1 MRSFAEPAFC
11 RAGWPRKRN
20 EVVFVPL
27 VTKSVCL
34 RHSVHTIQFHVS
46 ARGRKSFSGIV
57 VCCDSPV
64 VASGYP
70 VSARQQKSRQTH
82 ANPYHS
88 HCRPFRA
95 AAIPF
100 SVHDTGIPDPRCLR
114 YQRTSHACPPIIRS
128 QCLETKYPTPDA
140 QTHSVLHRTRAGL
153 RSSIEMHIE
162 SSFLAACPQRISD

>member
-1 MRSFAEPAFC
+1 MRSFAELAFC

-57 VCCDSPV
+57 VCCDYPV
-64 VASGYP
+64 VARGYP

-88 HCRPFRA
+88 RCRPFRA

-100 SVHDTGIPDPRCLR
+100 SVHDTGVSDPRCLR
-114 YQRTSHACPPIIRS
+114 LPEDKS
-128 QCLETKYPTPDA
+128 CLPSYYSFPMPRNKV
-140 QTHSVLHRTRAGL
+140 SNTRCTNTFC
-153 RSSIEMHIE
+153 SS
-162 SSFLAACPQRISD
+162 SDKGRPRKFN